1 MLDGTLTVTV
11 NGQGVKVIIEDQ
23 GVCAVYTADTVE
35 EALAKAAGFDPIK
48 LSKKNLN

>member
-1 MLDGTLTVTV
+1 MTVQV

-35 EALAKAAGFDPIK
+35 EALTKAADFDPFK
-48 LSKKNLN
+48 FSSSKDLD